1 MEGFLEFDN
10 IAWIEPGLGDFID
23 AFTVLAA
30 DVFVFDKVVI
40 SVCTELVVLRF
51 DMGGINVCTVLVV
64 FVFDKVVISVCAE
77 LAVVG
82 VMETVWFETKD
93 SLVVLGKGVFV
104 STFGTGILISLL
116 ADITTSFLIFFFP
129 FAL

>member
-23 AFTVLAA
+23 AVTVLAA

-40 SVCTELVVLRF
+40 SVCTELVVFRF
-51 DMGGINVCTVLVV
+51 DMVGIVCTELVV
-64 FVFDKVVISVCAE
+64 FVFDKVVISVCTE
-77 LAVVG
+77 LVVVG
-82 VMETVWFETKD
+82 VVETVWFETKD
-93 SLVVLGKGVFV
+93 SLLVFGKGVFV